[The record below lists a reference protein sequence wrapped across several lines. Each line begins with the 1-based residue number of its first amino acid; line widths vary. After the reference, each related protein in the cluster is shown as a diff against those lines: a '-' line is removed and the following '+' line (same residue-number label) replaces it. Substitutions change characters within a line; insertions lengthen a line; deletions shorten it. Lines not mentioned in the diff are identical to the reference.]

1 MGQLRELILDY
12 QVAIILPIE
21 LRGTKFWYFFVSC
34 STYHNI
40 NGTKHPI
47 CTNNL
52 AQSLDHQG
60 NEYYNRL
67 IQFQNLDQLERGS
80 IRRWNLYYLET
91 FHDKNENVLLLSFVF
106 EGVRFLCQDI
116 GKLIQINLCL

>member
-52 AQSLDHQG
+52 AQFLDHQG

-67 IQFQNLDQLERGS
+67 IQFHNLDQLERGS

-91 FHDKNENVLLLSFVF
+91 FS
-106 EGVRFLCQDI
+106 
-116 GKLIQINLCL
+116 